1 MRKQSH
7 ENLHISANKT
17 SNNVLGIKSFK
28 AFYLKTVGLATILLI
43 SGYTARAHMEQ
54 GQISKGK
61 LSQAEQETREK
72 QTTRNQKK
80 YSLKTIA
87 FYNLENLFDT
97 INQPDIFDE
106 DRTPEGKDRWTQKK
120 FNHKIGQLAWV
131 IERLGNPMSTTQK
144 GPDILGVC
152 EVENQAVLEFLIGH
166 PLLRSENYQI
176 IHKDAPDKR
185 GIDVALIYKPTSFI
199 VDSFNSHSLYLYDR
213 LQRRKFTR
221 DQLVVMGYLDGAP
234 LWLIINHWP
243 SRSGGTQRSSPF
255 RIKAAL
261 LNLKIIDSIR
271 RINPNAKI
279 IGMGD
284 FNDGPTDPSFK
295 KVLQTIPVPTR
306 LKKTP
311 DSSYH
316 KLINPMEPLFKKGIG
331 SLAYRDQ
338 WSLFDQFYLSDN
350 WLNEAENSYVFKKVA
365 VFNHPRLI
373 TKTGRY
379 KGYPFRSYSAGQY
392 QGGFSDHFPVQ
403 LFIAKEIN

>member
-1 MRKQSH
+1 M
-7 ENLHISANKT
+7 NI
-17 SNNVLGIKSFK
+17 I
-28 AFYLKTVGLATILLI
+28 GLTTILLI
-43 SGYTARAHMEQ
+43 SGCNVRAQMKQEKN
-54 GQISKGK
+54 GLK
-61 LSQAEQETREK
+61 LIRKQATREK
-72 QTTRNQKK
+72 QSPKDQKK
-80 YSLKTIA
+80 FSLKTIA

-97 INQPDIFDE
+97 IDHPDTFDE
-106 DRTPEGKDRWTQKK
+106 DRTPKGKDRWTQKK

-131 IERLGNPMSTTQK
+131 IERLGNPLSTSHK

-166 PLLRSENYQI
+166 PLLRSEKYQI

-234 LWLIINHWP
+234 LWLIVNHWP

-295 KVLQTIPVPTR
+295 KVLQTIPTPTK

-331 SLAYRDQ
+331 SLAYSDQ
-338 WSLFDQFYLSDN
+338 WNLFDQFYLSDN
-350 WLNEAENSYVFKKVA
+350 WLNEAKNNYTFKKVA
-365 VFNHPRLI
+365 IFNHPRLI

-379 KGYPFRSYSAGQY
+379 KGYPFRVIALGNTREGSVTT
-392 QGGFSDHFPVQ
+392 F
-403 LFIAKEIN
+403 LFNYL

>member
-1 MRKQSH
+1 MALLNPWTYHTKAQTKKLQK
-7 ENLHISANKT
+7 EKLQLTNTAAVKT
-17 SNNVLGIKSFK
+17 
-28 AFYLKTVGLATILLI
+28 
-43 SGYTARAHMEQ
+43 
-54 GQISKGK
+54 
-61 LSQAEQETREK
+61 
-72 QTTRNQKK
+72 QKK
-80 YSLKTIA
+80 FSLKTIA

-97 INQPDIFDE
+97 IDHPDTFDE

-131 IERLGNPMSTTQK
+131 IERLGNPMSKTQK
-144 GPDILGVC
+144 GPDILGLC
-152 EVENQAVLEFLIGH
+152 EVENQTVLEFLIGH
-166 PLLRSENYQI
+166 PLLKSEKYQI

-221 DQLVVMGYLDGAP
+221 DQLVVMGYIDGAP
-234 LWLIINHWP
+234 LWLIVNHWP

-295 KVLQTIPVPTR
+295 KVLQTIPPPTK

-338 WSLFDQFYLSDN
+338 WSLFDQFYLTDN
-350 WLNEAENSYVFKKVA
+350 WLNEAGNDYVFKKVM
-365 VFNHPRLI
+365 VFNHPKLI

-392 QGGFSDHFPVQ
+392 QGGFSDHFPIQ
-403 LFIAKEIN
+403 LFIAKEIQ

>member
-7 ENLHISANKT
+7 ENLILKKKKAPNRIAT
-17 SNNVLGIKSFK
+17 LQYTITVYCFK
-28 AFYLKTVGLATILLI
+28 ALLFMVLLNPWAHHSKAQTKKLQIEKLQQTNPVAVKT
-43 SGYTARAHMEQ
+43 
-54 GQISKGK
+54 
-61 LSQAEQETREK
+61 
-72 QTTRNQKK
+72 QKK
-80 YSLKTIA
+80 FKLKTIA

-97 INQPDIFDE
+97 IDQPDTFDQ
-106 DRTPEGKDRWTQKK
+106 DRTPKGKDRWTQKK
-120 FNHKIGQLAWV
+120 FNHKISQLAWV
-131 IERLGNPMSTTQK
+131 IKRLGNPMGATQK

-152 EVENQAVLEFLIGH
+152 EVENQSVLEI
-166 PLLRSENYQI
+166 LLRHKLLRKENYQI

-185 GIDVALIYKPTSFI
+185 GIDVALVYKPNSFI

-213 LQRRKFTR
+213 FQRRKFTR
-221 DQLVVMGYLDGAP
+221 DQLVVMGYLDGEP
-234 LWLIINHWP
+234 LWIIVNHWP

-261 LNLKIIDSIR
+261 LNLRIIDSIR
-271 RINPNAKI
+271 GISPMAKI
-279 IGMGD
+279 ISMGD

-295 KVLQTIPVPTR
+295 KVLQTVP
-306 LKKTP
+306 LSKGNKTTA
-311 DSSYH
+311 DISYH

-350 WLNEAENSYVFKKVA
+350 WLNETENSYVFKKVM
-365 VFNHPRLI
+365 VFNHPKLI

-403 LFIAKEIN
+403 LFIAKEIQ

>member
-7 ENLHISANKT
+7 ENL
-17 SNNVLGIKSFK
+17 
-28 AFYLKTVGLATILLI
+28 ILLKKKAPNEVVTLQ
-43 SGYTARAHMEQ
+43 YTLKVHCFKYFLFMALLNPWTYHTKAQ
-54 GQISKGK
+54 TKK
-61 LSQAEQETREK
+61 LQKEK
-72 QTTRNQKK
+72 LQLTNTAAVKTQKK
-80 YSLKTIA
+80 FSLKTIA

-97 INQPDIFDE
+97 IDHPDTFDE

-295 KVLQTIPVPTR
+295 KVLQTIPPTK

-338 WSLFDQFYLSDN
+338 WSLFDQFYLTDN
-350 WLNEAENSYVFKKVA
+350 WLNKAENDYAFKKVA

-392 QGGFSDHFPVQ
+392 QGGFSDHFPIQ
-403 LFIAKEIN
+403 LFIAKEVQ